1 MQVISFKA
9 ALSET
14 AAPLHSHVAKI
25 EFRISPTIFFCLYLF
40 ELSEAIVGGNIT
52 EMLGQ
57 KIHITAAFFCEDV
70 P

>member
-14 AAPLHSHVAKI
+14 AAPLHSRVAKI
-25 EFRISPTIFFCLYLF
+25 EFRISPTIFFVLF
-40 ELSEAIVGGNIT
+40 DLFEAIVGGNIT
-52 EMLGQ
+52 ETLGQ
-57 KIHITAAFFCEDV
+57 KINITAALFCEDV